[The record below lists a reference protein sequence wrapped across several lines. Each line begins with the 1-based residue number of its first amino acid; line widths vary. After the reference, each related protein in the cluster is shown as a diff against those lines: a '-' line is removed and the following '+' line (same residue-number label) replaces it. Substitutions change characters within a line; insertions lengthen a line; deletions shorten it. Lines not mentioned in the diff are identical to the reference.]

1 MYQQVLSRFG
11 HFNAIQLND
20 PVPLK
25 DLIILALKEED
36 VDSTCSDD
44 DVLKEKIAEV
54 ISLWP

>member
-25 DLIILALKEED
+25 DLIISCLKEED
-36 VDSTCSDD
+36 VDSKYNDD
-44 DVLKEKIAEV
+44 DSLKEKIKFNEK
-54 ISLWP
+54 